1 MAHGERFTGVIR
13 GGRVQFDHDQ
23 GKRWE
28 AAKAHLEGKAIE
40 LSIGRLRQNRSLR
53 ANNYMWA
60 IYRLIALETGN
71 DEDTIHKTMKG
82 MFLPLE
88 ELVLPNG
95 ETVKTLGSTR
105 GLDTVAFGEFIDRI
119 KAFAAQELGIRV
131 PEPEELGAL

>member
-13 GGRVQFDHDQ
+13 NGKVHLDQ
-23 GKRWE
+23 PDRWR
-28 AAKAHLEGKAIE
+28 AAKAQLEGRPIE
-40 LSIGRLRQNRSLR
+40 LSLGRLRHNRSLK
-53 ANNYMWA
+53 ANAYMWA
-60 IYRLIALETGN
+60 IYRLIAQETGN

-88 ELVLPNG
+88 DLVLPNG

-105 GLDTVAFGEFIDRI
+105 GLDTVAFGEFIERI

-131 PEPEELGAL
+131 PEPDELGAL